1 MTTTRIWRLAGY
13 CLVVLTCAD
22 VNSSS
27 LYGVNIKTS
36 KQYFRLPAAY
46 TYQKI
51 LLSFQIFTHL
61 ISFSLTIHFRVFCR
75 PRFVMCQPL
84 SVPTPVLATNIFG
97 CCCIVASLHRFYPA
111 APLGTSPQLFRH
123 NPSPF
128 LISVLSTPLS
138 RSHISTLTSYLLAN
152 TTNKVCCP
160 PRSTSLR

>member
-46 TYQKI
+46 TYQKKM
-51 LLSFQIFTHL
+51 LPFQIFTHL

-111 APLGTSPQLFRH
+111 APLGLPRNFFVIIHL
-123 NPSPF
+123 PF
-128 LISVLSTPLS
+128 LSLSCPLLFPDHTSV
-138 RSHISTLTSYLLAN
+138 R
-152 TTNKVCCP
+152 
-160 PRSTSLR
+160 